1 MKIMNTNK
9 RDLMKA
15 SLGLIPSDL
24 VITNVQLVNVITGE
38 IYPANVFVYGGMISH
53 VETKDLNKLDNVKE
67 IIDGKGQYIIPG
79 FIDAHIHIESSMMT
93 PRNFAKAIIPCG
105 TTTIVT
111 DPHEIGNVCGKEGV
125 YYMHEI
131 SEDLPMRQL
140 IDIPSCIPAALGLEN
155 AGAEFTSKEV
165 EELSNLKRC
174 IGLAEVMDY
183 VGVIDQEPRMMD
195 ILDVME
201 KKGYYI
207 QGHAPCVGGRELSTY
222 LCGGASTC
230 HEVEF
235 ADEALEKLRNGMFV
249 DACDSSIVKNIKA
262 IVTGIKDQITL
273 FDYLCFC
280 TDDREADEIL
290 TTGHI
295 NDVVRHAIKCGLDPI
310 LAIKCA
316 TLNTAREI
324 HIHNLGAIAPG
335 YVADMIILPD
345 LYEVKP
351 SMVFYSGKLVAQ
363 DGHMVVDVES
373 VDHALENKN
382 TMFVKDLSMDDFMIK
397 APIENGTVKV
407 NIMDYPELN
416 YSTTYLKEIELP
428 VENGILKLNDSDLK
442 YVAVVNRHENKD
454 TICLGVTKGFGI
466 QTGALASTVSHDS
479 HNLVIV
485 YDKPENAL
493 LAAKE
498 LIKCGGGMC
507 AVDNGEVLHTLE
519 LPLAGLMSL
528 KEAHEL
534 SVDSKKMKEAIN
546 KLGLVEI
553 HNPLLRIVTLSLPVV
568 PYVKMTDLGLVDV
581 AKKEFIPLFV

>member
-53 VETKDLNKLDNVKE
+53 VETKNLNNLDNANE
-67 IIDGKGQYIIPG
+67 IIDGKGQYIVPG

-93 PRNFAKAIIPCG
+93 PRNFAKAILPCG

-111 DPHEIGNVCGKEGV
+111 DPHEIGNVCGKDGV

-131 SEDLPMRQL
+131 SEDLPMRQF

-155 AGAEFTSKEV
+155 AGAEFTYKEI
-165 EELSNLKRC
+165 EELSSLKRC

-183 VGVIDQEPRMMD
+183 VGVIDQDPRMMN
-195 ILDVME
+195 ILEVME

-222 LCGGASTC
+222 LCGGPSTC

-235 ADEALEKLRNGMFV
+235 ADEALEKLRNGMYV

-262 IVTGIKDQITL
+262 IVTGLKDQITL

-290 TTGHI
+290 TSGHI
-295 NDVVRHAIKCGLDPI
+295 NDVVRHAIQCGLDPI
-310 LAIKCA
+310 IAIKCA

-324 HIHNLGAIAPG
+324 HVHNLGAIAPG
-335 YVADMIILPD
+335 YVADMVLLPNLVD
-345 LYEVKP
+345 IRP
-351 SMVFYSGKLVAQ
+351 SMVFYGGRLVAK
-363 DGHMVVDVES
+363 DGQMVVDVEDKTHS
-373 VDHALENKN
+373 LENKN
-382 TMFVKDLSMDDFMIK
+382 TMFVKELSVEDFVIK
-397 APIENGTVKV
+397 APISNGEVKV

-428 VENGILKLNDSDLK
+428 VENHVLKLNDSNLK

-454 TICLGVTKGFGI
+454 TICLGVTRGFGI
-466 QTGALASTVSHDS
+466 TTGALASTVSHDS

-493 LAAKE
+493 LAANE

-528 KEAHEL
+528 KDAPSL
-534 SVDSKKMKEAIN
+534 AIDNQKMKEAIN
-546 KLGLVEI
+546 QLGLVDI

-581 AKKEFIPLFV
+581 AKKEFIDLFV

>member
-9 RDLMKA
+9 RDLMKV
-15 SLGLIPSDL
+15 SLGLIPSEL

-382 TMFVKDLSMDDFMIK
+382 TMFVKDLSVDDFMIK

-428 VENGILKLNDSDLK
+428 VKNGILKLNDSDLK

-528 KEAHEL
+528 KDAYEL